1 LEEVAALLKNFMGLV
16 LVHFQKYWLLYDFL
30 PPYHEQGRQCH
41 GSNNP
46 NIIGQLEIETFTL
59 NTDLSVG
66 GTWQCQAANWF
77 LRLNHDFAFTSGAR
91 GAGGRGGGGGGG
103 GRYM

>member
-1 LEEVAALLKNFMGLV
+1 MYGNVK
-16 LVHFQKYWLLYDFL
+16 KRLYIIVMIYF

-46 NIIGQLEIETFTL
+46 NIVGQLEIETFTL

-77 LRLNHDFAFTSGAR
+77 LRLNHDFAFTSGAK
-91 GAGGRGGGGGGG
+91 GAGGRGAAAAAAAGICRG
-103 GRYM
+103 

>member
-1 LEEVAALLKNFMGLV
+1 M
-16 LVHFQKYWLLYDFL
+16 
-30 PPYHEQGRQCH
+30 
-41 GSNNP
+41 
-46 NIIGQLEIETFTL
+46 

-91 GAGGRGGGGGGG
+91 GAGGRGAAAVAAAAHTWLTLTKRFTNLKVNLKCLGLYTGAKMQ
-103 GRYM
+103 RVSYEFE

>member
-1 LEEVAALLKNFMGLV
+1 MSLRNIKMA
-16 LVHFQKYWLLYDFL
+16 
-30 PPYHEQGRQCH
+30 PYHEQGRQCH

-46 NIIGQLEIETFTL
+46 NIVGQLEIETFTL

-91 GAGGRGGGGGGG
+91 GAGGRGHCVLNGVLHGHFLGIK
-103 GRYM
+103 MLQ